1 MHFRYKLL
9 TVLILLLTVSGLFV
23 LSTKGTF
30 KASEEADKVIN
41 MAEEKDTIY
50 FWYSDENMS
59 DYINSAAVVFG
70 EKNGVRVMPKLVS
83 GREYLEAINTATM
96 QGEQAPDAYLIT
108 NDFLE
113 KAYLAGLAAEVKDEE
128 QQVINGQNFSKAA
141 IDAITYKGKSIAYP
155 LSYETTVLLYN
166 ESFLYEWAL
175 QQVKNEAKELGVNYD
190 GDTLLQKRDE
200 LMLTAVPTTIEQLL
214 TVSDTFDPP
223 ESVEGI
229 FKWDVSDIFYN
240 YHFVGNYMIVGGDCG
255 DDKENISVNNPQV
268 ISCLETYK
276 ALNQFFY
283 IESDSVTYESVIED
297 FLAGKL
303 VFTIVTSDAV
313 AVLEQAE
320 QEERFPYSYGMTLMP
335 DPSDELKG
343 RSLSVTNAIAI
354 NGYSEYK
361 DLANQFAAFLVTEYA
376 GELYDRTG
384 KLAANK
390 NINTEHE
397 LLQVFQQEYADSI
410 PLNKMIETS
419 NFWIQLEI
427 LFSQVWNG
435 EDVATL
441 VSKLEQ
447 QLETQ
452 IIRE

>member
-1 MHFRYKLL
+1 MHFKHKLL
-9 TVLILLLTVSGLFV
+9 TVLILLLAVTGLFV
-23 LSTKGTF
+23 FSTKSPF
-30 KASEEADKVIN
+30 KASKEADEVIN

-50 FWYSDENMS
+50 FWYSDETMS
-59 DYINSAAVVFG
+59 DFINSAAVVFG

-113 KAYLAGLAAEVKDEE
+113 KAYLAGLAAEVDSAENG
-128 QQVINGQNFSKAA
+128 VINEQNFPKAA
-141 IDAITYKGKSIAYP
+141 LDAVTYKGKKIAYP

-175 QQVKNEAKELGVNYD
+175 QQVKNEAEELGVNYD
-190 GDTLLQKRDE
+190 GETLLKKRDE

-214 TVSDTFDPP
+214 IVSDTFDPP

-255 DDKENISVNNPQV
+255 DDKNNININNPETIQ
-268 ISCLETYK
+268 CLEMYK

-283 IESDSVTYESVIED
+283 IESDSVTYESVLED
-297 FLAGKL
+297 FLAGKI

-313 AVLEQAE
+313 AILEEAE
-320 QEERFPYSYGMTLMP
+320 MAETFPYSYGMTLVP
-335 DPSDELKG
+335 DPTEVFSG
-343 RSLSVTNAIAI
+343 RSLSVTNTVAI
-354 NGYSEYK
+354 NGYSAHK

-376 GELYDRTG
+376 NELYGRAG

-390 NINTEHE
+390 NSNTDHK

-427 LFSQVWNG
+427 LFSRVWNG

-441 VSKLEQ
+441 VSELEQ